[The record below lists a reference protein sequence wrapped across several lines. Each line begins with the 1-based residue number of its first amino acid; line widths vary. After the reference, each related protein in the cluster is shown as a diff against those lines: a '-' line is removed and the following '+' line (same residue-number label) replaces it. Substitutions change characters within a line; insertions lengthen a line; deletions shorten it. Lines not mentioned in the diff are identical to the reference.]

1 MAFKFKTKKR
11 PSLGQA
17 IAGGFAQGVSAGLQR
32 GAELSLQDRLKKQ
45 EEEKNR
51 LKTQLDLFNSMIGNI
66 EQSSANRK
74 VILKGKDMIIRTDG
88 KINAS
93 QAFSSISPD
102 FAFTPTKAEKEA
114 DTILSKDADIMAA
127 ETSAMTSINMGGL
140 KPSES
145 VVTRRDKL
153 ADIQAGITADPRAT
167 AEIIDQ
173 DTGAKRLVT
182 KGEALG
188 SKSIT
193 EAAPIVKPEDL
204 VEIINADGSKSYIEK
219 SKAAGMTSELAP
231 KEKTVEIYDPN
242 VKSMVRVPISVAMFK
257 PTSPPSDRPTA
268 KDKAGILRYMDGR
281 KEKVFFDDMPD
292 REIRDDRNGI
302 AKYVDTGEEVF
313 PGVEADP
320 VFEKD
325 AFDISRNVKTGA
337 LQFPTDA
344 TKNVFQFEVA
354 PDGHKRYIEGPNKNR
369 KVFSGIKLPNKFQ
382 LKTLKNGDEALFNP
396 ATGEITVKVANK
408 QRTPDQNTNLKNL
421 LKERARLLAKKKGD
435 TSFSFGFDSEQSIT
449 FDTGGGDFTDADT
462 EALKRVE
469 NELATNFDYGWLIS
483 EYDMTDADRPPSVPK
498 EAWDRSTEAAKQKV
512 VNQYQS
518 SLILDKQEPRTLVDN
533 SETRY
538 PISNNEPPPAI
549 SDVET
554 NDQMPP
560 SSVDVGFTAQAPT
573 QGTSFRLPPEL
584 VKRFNS
590 GTITIQEIKGDKI
603 AVTTDSGVR
612 KIIPLSK
619 WYTFRFALAN

>member
-590 GTITIQEIKGDKI
+590 GTITIQEIKNGKI
-603 AVTTDSGVR
+603 KVTTAAGDI

-619 WYTFRFALAN
+619 WYTFRFAPTN

>member
-1 MAFKFKTKKR
+1 MAFKFKVKKR
-11 PSLGQA
+11 PSLAQA
-17 IAGGFAQGVSAGLQR
+17 AAGGFAQGVATGINQ
-32 GAELSLQDRLKKQ
+32 AAQLSLADRLKKQ

-51 LKTQLDLFNSMIGNI
+51 LKTQLDLFNGMIGNI
-66 EQSSANRK
+66 EQSSTNREA
-74 VILKGKDMIIRTDG
+74 ILKGKQMIIRTDG
-88 KINAS
+88 KVGAS

-102 FAFTPTKAEKEA
+102 FTFTPTKAEKEA
-114 DTILSKDADIMAA
+114 ATILSTSADIMAA
-127 ETSAMTSINMGGL
+127 ESSAMKSINMGGL

-145 VVTRRDKL
+145 VVTRRETL
-153 ADIQAGITADPRAT
+153 ADIQAGVKADPRST
-167 AEIIDQ
+167 TEIIDP
-173 DTGAKRLVT
+173 DTGEKRLVT
-182 KGEALG
+182 KDEALQPEV
-188 SKSIT
+188 IT
-193 EAAPIVKPEDL
+193 EAAPVVKPEDL
-204 VEIINADGSKSYIEK
+204 VEIVNPDGSKSFIKK
-219 SKAAGMTSELAP
+219 SEAAGMTSELA
-231 KEKTVEIYDPN
+231 KEEKTVEIYDPN
-242 VKSMVRVPISVAMFK
+242 LKSMVTVPISVGMYK
-257 PTSPPSDRPTA
+257 PLDPPSDRPTA

-313 PGVEADP
+313 PDVEADP

-396 ATGEITVKVANK
+396 ATGEITVKVVNK

-435 TSFSFGFDSEQSIT
+435 ESFSFGFDDEKSFT
-449 FDTGGGDFTDADT
+449 FATGGGDFTDADT

-498 EAWDRSTEAAKQKV
+498 EAWDRSTEAAKKEV

-518 SLILDKQEPRTLVDN
+518 SLMPKKQEVT
-533 SETRY
+533 ETQTM
-538 PISNNEPPPAI
+538 PSPAI
-549 SDVET
+549 ADVET

-590 GTITIQEIKGDKI
+590 GTITVQEIKGDKI

-612 KIIPLSK
+612 KVIPLAK
-619 WYTFRFALAN
+619 WYTFRFAPTN

>member
-612 KIIPLSK
+612 KVIPLAK
-619 WYTFRFALAN
+619 WYTFRFAPTN

>member
-51 LKTQLDLFNSMIGNI
+51 LKTQLDLFNGMIGNI

-74 VILKGKDMIIRTDG
+74 AILKGKQMIIRTDG
-88 KINAS
+88 KVNARE
-93 QAFSSISPD
+93 AFSSISPD
-102 FAFTPTKAEKEA
+102 FIFTPTKAEQEA
-114 DTILSKDADIMAA
+114 NTILSKDADIMAA
-127 ETSAMTSINMGGL
+127 ETSAMTSIGMGGL

-145 VVTRRDKL
+145 VVTRREEL
-153 ADIQAGITADPRAT
+153 ADIEAGIKADPRAT
-167 AEIIDQ
+167 IETVDPK
-173 DTGAKRLVT
+173 TGQKRIVT
-182 KGEALG
+182 KEQAL
-188 SKSIT
+188 KPDAIT
-193 EAAPIVKPEDL
+193 ELAPKEDI
-204 VEIINADGSKSYIEK
+204 VEIVNLDGSKSYIKK
-219 SKAAGMTSELAP
+219 SEAAGMTSELAP
-231 KEKTVEIYDPN
+231 TEKTVEIYDPN

-268 KDKAGILRYMDGR
+268 KDKAGILRFTDGN

-344 TKNVFQFEVA
+344 TKNVFRFEVA

-369 KVFSGIKLPNKFQ
+369 KVFPGIKLPNKFQ

-435 TSFSFGFDSEQSIT
+435 ESFSFGFDDGKSFT
-449 FDTGGGDFTDADT
+449 FATGGGAFTDADT

-498 EAWDRSTEAAKQKV
+498 EEWDKSTEADKRGV
-512 VNQYQS
+512 VNAYQS
-518 SLILDKQEPRTLVDN
+518 SLIPKKQEVT
-533 SETRY
+533 ETQTM
-538 PISNNEPPPAI
+538 PSPAI
-549 SDVET
+549 ADVET
-554 NDQMPP
+554 NDQIPP
-560 SSVDVGFTAQAPT
+560 SAVDVGFSAQAPT
-573 QGTSFRLPPEL
+573 QGASFRLPPEL
-584 VKRFNS
+584 VKKLNS
-590 GTITIQEIKGDKI
+590 GTITVNGIKDNK
-603 AVTTDSGVR
+603 VLLTTDSGV
-612 KIIPLSK
+612 KKVMPLAK
-619 WYTFRFALAN
+619 WYTFRFAPTN

>member
-1 MAFKFKTKKR
+1 MAFKFKVKKR
-11 PSLGQA
+11 PSLAQA
-17 IAGGFAQGVSAGLQR
+17 AAGGFAQGVATGINQ
-32 GAELSLQDRLKKQ
+32 AAQLSLQDRLRKQ

-51 LKTQLDLFNSMIGNI
+51 LKKELDLFNGMIGNI
-66 EQSSANRK
+66 EQSSTNREA
-74 VILKGKDMIIRTDG
+74 ILKGKQMIIRTDG
-88 KINAS
+88 KVGAS

-102 FAFTPTKAEKEA
+102 FTFTPTKAEKEA

-127 ETSAMTSINMGGL
+127 ETSAMQSINMGGL

-145 VVTRRDKL
+145 VVTRRETL
-153 ADIQAGITADPRAT
+153 ADIQAGVKADPRST
-167 AEIIDQ
+167 TEIIDPG
-173 DTGAKRLVT
+173 TGEKRLVT
-182 KGEALG
+182 KGKALQPG
-188 SKSIT
+188 VIT
-193 EAAPIVKPEDL
+193 ELAPDEKFVDVIDETTGKTVK
-204 VEIINADGSKSYIEK
+204 I
-219 SKAAGMTSELAP
+219 KASEQEGRVTKLAP

-242 VKSMVRVPISVAMFK
+242 LKSMVTVPISVGMYK
-257 PTSPPSDRPTA
+257 PLDPPSDRPTA
-268 KDKAGILRYMDGR
+268 TDKAGILRYMDGR

-325 AFDISRNVKTGA
+325 AFDISRNVKTGE

-344 TKNVFQFEVA
+344 TKNVFQFEVS

-369 KVFSGIKLPNKFQ
+369 KVFPGIKLPNKFQ

-435 TSFSFGFDSEQSIT
+435 ESFSFGFDDEKSFT
-449 FDTGGGDFTDADT
+449 FATGGGDFTDADT

-469 NELATNFDYGWLIS
+469 TELAIKFDYGWLIS

-498 EAWDRSTEAAKQKV
+498 EEWDKSTEADKRGV
-512 VNQYQS
+512 VNAYQS
-518 SLILDKQEPRTLVDN
+518 SLIPKKQEVT
-533 SETRY
+533 ETQTM
-538 PISNNEPPPAI
+538 PSPAI
-549 SDVET
+549 ADVET
-554 NDQMPP
+554 NDQIPP
-560 SSVDVGFTAQAPT
+560 SAVDVGFSAQAPT
-573 QGTSFRLPPEL
+573 QGASFRLPPEL
-584 VKRFNS
+584 VKKLNS
-590 GTITIQEIKGDKI
+590 GTITVNGIRDNK
-603 AVTTDSGVR
+603 VLLTTDSGV
-612 KIIPLSK
+612 KKVMPLAK
-619 WYTFRFALAN
+619 WYTFRFAPTN

>member
-1 MAFKFKTKKR
+1 MAFKFKVKKR
-11 PSLGQA
+11 PSLAQA
-17 IAGGFAQGVSAGLQR
+17 AAGGFAQGVATGINQ
-32 GAELSLQDRLKKQ
+32 AAQLSLQDRLRKQ

-51 LKTQLDLFNSMIGNI
+51 LKKELDLFNGMIGNI
-66 EQSSANRK
+66 EQSSTNREA
-74 VILKGKDMIIRTDG
+74 ILKGKQMIIRTDG
-88 KINAS
+88 KVGAS

-102 FAFTPTKAEKEA
+102 FTFTPTKAEQEA
-114 DTILSKDADIMAA
+114 ATKLSKDADIMAA

-145 VVTRRDKL
+145 VVTRRETL
-153 ADIQAGITADPRAT
+153 ADIQAGVKADPRST
-167 AEIIDQ
+167 TEIIDP
-173 DTGAKRLVT
+173 DTGEKRLVT
-182 KGEALG
+182 KGKALQPG
-188 SKSIT
+188 VIT
-193 EAAPIVKPEDL
+193 ELAPDEKFVDVIDETTGKTVK
-204 VEIINADGSKSYIEK
+204 I
-219 SKAAGMTSELAP
+219 KASEQEGRITKLAP

-242 VKSMVRVPISVAMFK
+242 LKSMVTVPISVGMYK
-257 PTSPPSDRPTA
+257 PLDPPSDRPTA
-268 KDKAGILRYMDGR
+268 TDKAGILRYMDGR

-344 TKNVFQFEVA
+344 TKNVFQFEVS

-369 KVFSGIKLPNKFQ
+369 KVFPGIKLPNKFQ

-435 TSFSFGFDSEQSIT
+435 ESFSFGFDDEKSFT
-449 FDTGGGDFTDADT
+449 FATGGGDFTDADT
-462 EALKRVE
+462 AALKRVE
-469 NELATNFDYGWLIS
+469 TELATNFDYGWLIS

-498 EAWDRSTEAAKQKV
+498 EEWDKSTEADKRGV
-512 VNQYQS
+512 VNAYQS
-518 SLILDKQEPRTLVDN
+518 SLIPKKQEVT
-533 SETRY
+533 ETQTM
-538 PISNNEPPPAI
+538 PSPAI
-549 SDVET
+549 ADVET
-554 NDQMPP
+554 NDQIPP
-560 SSVDVGFTAQAPT
+560 SAVDVGFSAQAPT
-573 QGTSFRLPPEL
+573 QGASFRLPPEL
-584 VKRFNS
+584 VKKLNS
-590 GTITIQEIKGDKI
+590 GTITVNGIKDNK
-603 AVTTDSGVR
+603 VLLTTDSGV
-612 KIIPLSK
+612 KKVMPLAK
-619 WYTFRFALAN
+619 WYTFRFAPTN

>member
-11 PSLGQA
+11 PTATQA
-17 IAGGFAQGVSAGLQR
+17 FAGGFAQGVSSGIQQAAQ
-32 GAELSLQDRLKKQ
+32 LSLQDRLKRQ
-45 EEEKNR
+45 EDEKNR
-51 LKTQLDLFNSMIGNI
+51 LKRELDLFNGMVGNI
-66 EQSSANRK
+66 EQSSANREA
-74 VILKGKDMIIRTDG
+74 ILRGKQMIIRTDG
-88 KINAS
+88 KVGAS
-93 QAFSSISPD
+93 KAFSSISPD
-102 FAFTPTKAEKEA
+102 FAFIPTKAEQEA
-114 DTILSKDADIMAA
+114 KQKMSKDPSVMAL
-127 ETSAMTSINMGGL
+127 ESSVMGSIDMGGL
-140 KPSES
+140 KPPES
-145 VVTRRDKL
+145 IVTRREKL
-153 ADIQAGITADPRAT
+153 ADIKAGITADPRST
-167 AEIIDQ
+167 AEIIDP

-193 EAAPIVKPEDL
+193 EVAPIVKPEDL

-325 AFDISRNVKTGA
+325 AFNISRNVKTGA

-396 ATGEITVKVANK
+396 TTGEITVKVVNK

-483 EYDMTDADRPPSVPK
+483 EYDMTDAEKPPSFSK
-498 EAWDRSTEAAKQKV
+498 EAWDRSTEAEKKEL
-512 VNQYQS
+512 VNAYQE
-518 SLILDKQEPRTLVDN
+518 SLLLDKQEPRTLIND
-533 SETRY
+533 SGTRY
-538 PISNNEPPPAI
+538 PISNNAPSPSIA
-549 SDVET
+549 DVET
-554 NDQMPP
+554 NDQIPP
-560 SSVDVGFTAQAPT
+560 SAVDVGFTAQPPT
-573 QGTSFRLPPEL
+573 SGMKFRLPPEL
-584 VKRFNS
+584 VKKF
-590 GTITIQEIKGDKI
+590 
-603 AVTTDSGVR
+603 DSGSITVESMQGN
-612 KIIPLSK
+612 KVILKTDKGIKKVMPLSK
-619 WYTFRFALAN
+619 WYTFRFAPTS

>member
-1 MAFKFKTKKR
+1 MAFKFKVKKR
-11 PSLGQA
+11 PSLAQA
-17 IAGGFAQGVSAGLQR
+17 AAGGFAQGVATGINRAAQ
-32 GAELSLQDRLKKQ
+32 LSLADRLRKQ

-51 LKTQLDLFNSMIGNI
+51 LKTQLDLFNGMVSNI
-66 EQSSANRK
+66 EQSSVNREA
-74 VILKGKDMIIRTDG
+74 ILKGKQMIIRTDG
-88 KINAS
+88 KVGAS

-102 FAFTPTKAEKEA
+102 FTFTPTKAEKEA
-114 DTILSKDADIMAA
+114 ATILSTSADIMAA
-127 ETSAMTSINMGGL
+127 ESSAMKSINMGGL

-145 VVTRRDKL
+145 VVTRRETL
-153 ADIQAGITADPRAT
+153 ADIQAGVKADPRST
-167 AEIIDQ
+167 TEIIDP
-173 DTGAKRLVT
+173 DTGEKRLVT
-182 KGEALG
+182 KDEALQPEV
-188 SKSIT
+188 IT
-193 EAAPIVKPEDL
+193 EAAPVVKPEDL
-204 VEIINADGSKSYIEK
+204 VEIVNPDGSKSFIKK
-219 SKAAGMTSELAP
+219 SEAAGMTSELA
-231 KEKTVEIYDPN
+231 KEEKTVEIYDPN
-242 VKSMVRVPISVAMFK
+242 LKSMVTVPISVGIYK
-257 PTSPPSDRPTA
+257 PLAPPSDRPTA
-268 KDKAGILRYMDGR
+268 RDKAGILRYMDGKR
-281 KEKVFFDDMPD
+281 EKVFFDDMPD

-313 PGVEADP
+313 PDVEADP

-396 ATGEITVKVANK
+396 ATGEITVKVVNK

-435 TSFSFGFDSEQSIT
+435 ESFSFGFDDEKSFT
-449 FDTGGGDFTDADT
+449 FATGGGDFTDADT

-498 EAWDRSTEAAKQKV
+498 EAWDRSTEAAKKEV

-518 SLILDKQEPRTLVDN
+518 SLMPKKQEVT
-533 SETRY
+533 ETQTM
-538 PISNNEPPPAI
+538 PSPAI
-549 SDVET
+549 ADVET

-590 GTITIQEIKGDKI
+590 GTITVQEIKGDKI

-612 KIIPLSK
+612 KVIPLAK
-619 WYTFRFALAN
+619 WYTFRFAPTN